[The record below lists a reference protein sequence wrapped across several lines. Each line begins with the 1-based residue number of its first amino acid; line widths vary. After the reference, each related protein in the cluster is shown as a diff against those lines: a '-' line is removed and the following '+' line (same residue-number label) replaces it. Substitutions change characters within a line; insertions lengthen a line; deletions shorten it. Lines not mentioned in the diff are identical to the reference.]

1 MSNSKTLILNKK
13 QTEQRLL
20 RIAWQICE
28 DNYGEDEI
36 VIVGIA
42 PRGSMLAQRIIKHLN
57 KIAPEINFTFGK
69 IELDKD
75 NPIDNAASI
84 TLDESDYEDKPV
96 ILVDDVLNSG
106 KTLIYAVKLFLTVP
120 IKSFKTVVLVDRS
133 HKRFPVK
140 ADYKGMSLATTMKE
154 HVSVELDGEEAV
166 YLI

>member
-1 MSNSKTLILNKK
+1 MPNSKTLILNKK
-13 QTEQRLL
+13 QIEQRLL

-28 DNYGEDEI
+28 DNYGEKEI

-42 PRGSMLAQRIIKHLN
+42 PRGYTLAERIIKLLN
-57 KIAPEINFTFGK
+57 DIAPEIDFTFGK
-69 IELDKD
+69 VELDKD
-75 NPIDNAASI
+75 NPIDNEATI
-84 TLDESDYEDKPV
+84 NLTEDQYKNKPV

-120 IKSFKTVVLVDRS
+120 IKTFKTVVLVDRS

-140 ADYKGMSLATTMKE
+140 ADYKGISLATTLKE
-154 HVSVELDGEEAV
+154 HVAVELDGEEAV